1 MSNSYLIN
9 QIRLSPQSSS
19 RNGVIVDT
27 FLIHHQAGTNDDDV
41 INAMVTGSKQVSANY
56 TISNEGR
63 VTLVVD
69 ESLRS
74 WSAGSSTDGGK
85 GAAWDRR
92 SITVE
97 IENET
102 GAPNWT
108 ISQIAKQTAAN
119 LLADLKSRYNIK
131 NVLGHR
137 DLWNMYSASYPTFC
151 PGPNT
156 VAEIIALTPPA
167 PILIPTENNPPSE
180 LWAFNIPN
188 SYTQA
193 RIQRALKARNRYNG
207 PSDGVWG
214 PQTIK
219 GIQTTAHNVGY
230 NGPIDGIPGPSTCH
244 YIQIYA
250 QKFGSYTGPIDSIL
264 GPNTWNGFALGLERP

>member
-27 FLIHHQAGTNDDDV
+27 FLIHHQAGTNDDEV

-97 IENET
+97 IENEA
-102 GAPNWT
+102 GAPDWP

-156 VAEIIALTPPA
+156 VAEIIKLTPFPT
-167 PILIPTENNPPSE
+167 PINNNPIT
-180 LWAFNIPN
+180 NI
-188 SYTQA
+188 
-193 RIQRALKARNRYNG
+193 RNRGNKMDYG
-207 PSDGVWG
+207 LLKSDADNSIYV
-214 PQTIK
+214 IR
-219 GIQTTAHNVGY
+219 N
-230 NGPIDGIPGPSTCH
+230 IDGAVRPINYIEYAGYLST
-244 YIQIYA
+244 
-250 QKFGSYTGPIDSIL
+250 GLSLSIVPANQL
-264 GPNTWNGFALGLERP
+264 TEWAANHPWTSGK

>member
-1 MSNSYLIN
+1 MPNSYLIN
-9 QIRLSPQSSS
+9 QIRLSPQASS

-102 GAPNWT
+102 EAPDWT

-156 VAEIIALTPPA
+156 VPEILALTPNLSTSSVDSIPL
-167 PILIPTENNPPSE
+167 PILKGSPMKLINEPSQNR
-180 LWAFNIPN
+180 WAVLCD
-188 SYTQA
+188 S
-193 RIQRALKARNRYNG
+193 
-207 PSDGVWG
+207 
-214 PQTIK
+214 
-219 GIQTTAHNVGY
+219 GY
-230 NGPIDGIPGPSTCH
+230 HFPVKNEFDASAWT
-244 YIQIYA
+244 
-250 QKFGSYTGPIDSIL
+250 KIL
-264 GPNTWNGFALGLERP
+264 GTPVTITGQEFDTIGLSGSGILGE